1 MRLCCPVYTC
11 CVLLSIPLNTSPKD
25 PLPILSCLVKTI
37 SGSTFCQLK
46 GCKNHVLIRN
56 VKLFKRLSNMLLP
69 MSYWV
74 HSSYSSHK
82 FWLKI
87 IVATM
92 IFSSVCFRHIIVLC
106 KSRCNVKMWTWTLSA
121 ICSLIT
127 LHCILYESEVARC
140 RARQA
145 PGSSST
151 VMWWSDPGLPAACR
165 AREWASDSNTAERE
179 REKLRFGLV
188 RTRLFLCSLYI
199 YSTYYLDSMHY
210 CCWICLNILK

>member
-1 MRLCCPVYTC
+1 M
-11 CVLLSIPLNTSPKD
+11 
-25 PLPILSCLVKTI
+25 
-37 SGSTFCQLK
+37 QMLK
-46 GCKNHVLIRN
+46 IW
-56 VKLFKRLSNMLLP
+56 FKRLSNMQLP

-106 KSRCNVKMWTWTLSA
+106 KSRRNEKMWTWTLSA
-121 ICSLIT
+121 IYSLIT

-140 RARQA
+140 RAELARQA

-151 VMWWSDPGLPAACR
+151 VMWWSDPGLPAAACR

-179 REKLRFGLV
+179 REIEVWFGQNTAV
-188 RTRLFLCSLYI
+188 PVLYL
-199 YSTYYLDSMHY
+199 YYL
-210 CCWICLNILK
+210 CIIVEFV

>member
-1 MRLCCPVYTC
+1 M
-11 CVLLSIPLNTSPKD
+11 
-25 PLPILSCLVKTI
+25 
-37 SGSTFCQLK
+37 Q
-46 GCKNHVLIRN
+46 
-56 VKLFKRLSNMLLP
+56 LP

-121 ICSLIT
+121 IYSLIT

-140 RARQA
+140 RAELARQA

-151 VMWWSDPGLPAACR
+151 VMWWSDPGLPAAACR

-179 REKLRFGLV
+179 REIEVWFGQNTAVPVLHISI
-188 RTRLFLCSLYI
+188 L
-199 YSTYYLDSMHY
+199 SMHY
-210 CCWICLNILK
+210 CWICLNIFK

>member
-1 MRLCCPVYTC
+1 M
-11 CVLLSIPLNTSPKD
+11 
-25 PLPILSCLVKTI
+25 
-37 SGSTFCQLK
+37 Q
-46 GCKNHVLIRN
+46 
-56 VKLFKRLSNMLLP
+56 LP

-121 ICSLIT
+121 IYSLIT

-140 RARQA
+140 RAELARQA

-151 VMWWSDPGLPAACR
+151 VMWWSDPGLPAAACR

-179 REKLRFGLV
+179 REIEVWFGQNTAVPVLHISI
-188 RTRLFLCSLYI
+188 L
-199 YSTYYLDSMHY
+199 SMHY
-210 CCWICLNILK
+210 CWICLNIF

>member
-145 PGSSST
+145 LGSSST

-179 REKLRFGLV
+179 RNWGLV
-188 RTRLFLCSLYI
+188 WSEHGCSCVIYLYI
-199 YSTYYLDSMHY
+199 LSMHY

>member
-1 MRLCCPVYTC
+1 M
-11 CVLLSIPLNTSPKD
+11 
-25 PLPILSCLVKTI
+25 
-37 SGSTFCQLK
+37 Q
-46 GCKNHVLIRN
+46 
-56 VKLFKRLSNMLLP
+56 LP

-106 KSRCNVKMWTWTLSA
+106 KSQCNVKMWTWTLSA
-121 ICSLIT
+121 IYSLIT

-140 RARQA
+140 RAELARQA

-151 VMWWSDPGLPAACR
+151 VMWWSDPGLPAAACR

-188 RTRLFLCSLYI
+188 RTRLFLCYI
-199 YSTYYLDSMHY
+199 YIIYALL
-210 CCWICLNILK
+210 LNLSKYFQVKCKFDKWTQFKD

>member
-1 MRLCCPVYTC
+1 M
-11 CVLLSIPLNTSPKD
+11 
-25 PLPILSCLVKTI
+25 
-37 SGSTFCQLK
+37 Q
-46 GCKNHVLIRN
+46 
-56 VKLFKRLSNMLLP
+56 LP

-92 IFSSVCFRHIIVLC
+92 IFSSVCFRHIIVLW
-106 KSRCNVKMWTWTLSA
+106 KSRSNVKMWTWTLSA
-121 ICSLIT
+121 IYSLIT

-140 RARQA
+140 RAELARQA

-151 VMWWSDPGLPAACR
+151 VMWWSDPGLPAAACR

-179 REKLRFGLV
+179 RETEVWFGQNTAV
-188 RTRLFLCSLYI
+188 PVLYL
-199 YSTYYLDSMHY
+199 YYL
-210 CCWICLNILK
+210 CIIVEFV